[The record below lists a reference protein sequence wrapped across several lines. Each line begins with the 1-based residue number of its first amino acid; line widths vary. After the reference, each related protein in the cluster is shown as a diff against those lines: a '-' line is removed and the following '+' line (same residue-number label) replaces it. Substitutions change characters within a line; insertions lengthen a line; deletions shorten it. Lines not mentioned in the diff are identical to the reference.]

1 VRPLGAGHVCFL
13 MAVDITSTIEYFVT
27 ITDTTRKTTG
37 SRSLPPLR
45 SFAGLRPWYT
55 DTITRCVR
63 VLDVLKHGGGLH
75 FGFICIDALYVL
87 THQRLALY
95 LINKLDDGRKV
106 GRPMARVLKGPV
118 RSRNG
123 VDRHARGH
131 MGAAHGALALEDMEC
146 TAGADRVEHVASI
159 CGQWILCAHT
169 HCLVH
174 GGACCRHRL
183 QQKGK
188 EQGKPK
194 QRAHASV
201 CSR

>member
-1 VRPLGAGHVCFL
+1 
-13 MAVDITSTIEYFVT
+13 
-27 ITDTTRKTTG
+27 
-37 SRSLPPLR
+37 
-45 SFAGLRPWYT
+45 LRPWYT

-131 MGAAHGALALEDMEC
+131 MGAALARTLVDVLSSMKWP
-146 TAGADRVEHVASI
+146 TM
-159 CGQWILCAHT
+159 AHLHSRT
-169 HCLVH
+169 WS
-174 GGACCRHRL
+174 A
-183 QQKGK
+183 QQV
-188 EQGKPK
+188 QT
-194 QRAHASV
+194 V
-201 CSR
+201 LNM